1 MEKVDNQERLN
12 AIAVELQSLFV
23 EFENIYKDS
32 LEKMNRMTE
41 EIDEELSS
49 CLLYTSPSPRDRG

>member
-1 MEKVDNQERLN
+1 MEKVNNEDRLN
-12 AIAVELQSLFV
+12 AIAVELQSLFI

-32 LEKMNRMTE
+32 LEKMSKMTE

-49 CLLYTSPSPRDRG
+49 DEENE

>member
-1 MEKVDNQERLN
+1 MEKVNNEDRLN
-12 AIAVELQSLFV
+12 AIAVELQSLFM

-32 LEKMNRMTE
+32 LEKMNKMAE

-49 CLLYTSPSPRDRG
+49 DEENE

>member
-1 MEKVDNQERLN
+1 KIVLNFMEKVNNEDRLN
-12 AIAVELQSLFV
+12 AIAVELQSLFM

-32 LEKMNRMTE
+32 LEKMNKMTE

-49 CLLYTSPSPRDRG
+49 DEENE

>member
-1 MEKVDNQERLN
+1 MEKVNNEDRLN
-12 AIAVELQSLFV
+12 AIAVELQSLFS

-32 LEKMNRMTE
+32 LEKMNKMTE

-49 CLLYTSPSPRDRG
+49 DEENE

>member
-49 CLLYTSPSPRDRG
+49 DEDNE